1 MLALI
6 GTSELLFLAYL
17 LFIIPFILG
26 CFALWVGSLVHCIRN
41 RRLSDNTRLI
51 WAVVICVTH
60 IIGAILYLVF
70 GRKGD
75 GSGASPSIS

>member
-6 GTSELLFLAYL
+6 GTSELLFIAYL
-17 LFIIPFILG
+17 LFLIPFVLG
-26 CFALWVGSLVHCIRN
+26 CFALWAGSLVHCIRN
-41 RRLSDNTRLI
+41 RRLSDSSRII

-60 IIGAILYLVF
+60 VIGAVLYLIF

-75 GSGASPSIS
+75 VGGATSSFS